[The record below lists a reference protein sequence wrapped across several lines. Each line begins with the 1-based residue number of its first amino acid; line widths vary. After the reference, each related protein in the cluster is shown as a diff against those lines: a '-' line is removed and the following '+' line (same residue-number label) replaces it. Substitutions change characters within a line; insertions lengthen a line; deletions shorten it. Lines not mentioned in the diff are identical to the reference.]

1 MSDPPKRPG
10 LIWVI
15 TVGYAL
21 VFALM
26 AWVGGFLFSHWETLP
41 ERLRAPLR
49 EVSLPLW
56 AAMTVGCALTVIA
69 IVQLFRMR
77 RSAFYLY
84 AVGVAGT
91 VAVSLPLYVTGRYHG
106 YQLFG
111 LLTQLLVC
119 LYMWRLLRANVL
131 R

>member
-41 ERLRAPLR
+41 ETLG
-49 EVSLPLW
+49 
-56 AAMTVGCALTVIA
+56 AAKTA
-69 IVQLFRMR
+69 R
-77 RSAFYLY
+77 RS
-84 AVGVAGT
+84 T
-91 VAVSLPLYVTGRYHG
+91 SPLEA
-106 YQLFG
+106 
-111 LLTQLLVC
+111 
-119 LYMWRLLRANVL
+119 M
-131 R
+131 